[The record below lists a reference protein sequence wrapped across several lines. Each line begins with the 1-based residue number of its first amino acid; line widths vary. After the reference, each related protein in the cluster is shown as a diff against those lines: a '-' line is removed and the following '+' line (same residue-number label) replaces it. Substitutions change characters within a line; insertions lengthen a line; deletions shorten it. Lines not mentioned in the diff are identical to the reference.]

1 MRFPRG
7 RNSYETQYEF
17 LGREYAGLATVRSKE
32 TKARE
37 ESGKDSRRAAA
48 VWLALCVVVLRSLAP
63 VPGTVAG
70 TEGAPVFGGT
80 AVAVRPLSTNTD
92 KPEGKITR
100 GGKLGT

>member
-7 RNSYETQYEF
+7 TNSSETQYEF

-63 VPGTVAG
+63 VPGTVAV

-80 AVAVRPLSTNTD
+80 AVAVRPLSPNAD